1 MSWACFNRVSDTGK
15 TYVEDSLVCK
25 SASGHDEGAGTSYS
39 SDVLGTHFDDLSM
52 RCGLKIRVVECGGKE
67 GWDEWKTRLTPQ
79 RQPSTWKIP
88 GQHHPEYSTTAQFQD
103 LHLGQFCKFCAPAI
117 ADSIAKWAVK
127 RRIKG
132 CCVTSMHIY
141 VTQHSR
147 RTTTN
152 GSDA

>member
-1 MSWACFNRVSDTGK
+1 MEDEIDAATATVD
-15 TYVEDSLVCK
+15 VED
-25 SASGHDEGAGTSYS
+25 T
-39 SDVLGTHFDDLSM
+39 
-52 RCGLKIRVVECGGKE
+52 RV
-67 GWDEWKTRLTPQ
+67 T
-79 RQPSTWKIP
+79 
-88 GQHHPEYSTTAQFQD
+88 HHPEYSTTAQFQD

-117 ADSIAKWAVK
+117 ADLIAKWAVK